1 MKTFLVNLSAFIM
14 VFLFV
19 LGVSI
24 MNTEIVKG
32 LLVMASSAVF
42 FVPVYLD
49 ERRKNHE
56 L

>member
-24 MNTEIVKG
+24 MNTEIVNG
-32 LLVMASSAVF
+32 LAQMALAF
-42 FVPVYLD
+42 FLF
-49 ERRKNHE
+49 RQII
-56 L
+56 